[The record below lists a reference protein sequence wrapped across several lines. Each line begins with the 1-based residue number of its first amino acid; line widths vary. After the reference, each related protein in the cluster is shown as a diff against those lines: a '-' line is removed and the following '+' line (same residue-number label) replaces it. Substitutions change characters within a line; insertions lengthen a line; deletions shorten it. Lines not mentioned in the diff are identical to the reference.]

1 MAGFLTFG
9 DNKDSSFFRRIRKL
23 NDGGW
28 DYIDKI
34 VKKSEA
40 IGRNE
45 YDLRKGF
52 ADLGP
57 DDDLSDLIYDIPGVY
72 RKSQEYDISYN
83 NLKTEYEKN
92 KYLEELSSYDEL
104 DFVLNTIS
112 DETVIYD
119 DDGIFASPNI
129 SKLVTKFSLKQTV
142 IKEIEDIYNK
152 IYFLF
157 RFNDNDYA
165 WRLFKEW
172 LVFGKVAFEIIY
184 NERKT
189 EIEGFKRL
197 DPHSLN
203 MKIQKVG
210 KKYIKFW
217 VQYEG
222 DSKLERQLADDE
234 VVFIAYNDSKNR
246 KSYLEGIIRSFN
258 LLRTLED
265 TRVIWGIMH
274 STLRMR
280 MIVPI
285 NTKSEQRA
293 KIKVGELR
301 NRYKENI
308 SIDKTSGEVN
318 VNGKSSIP
326 LFRNYI
332 FPSREGE
339 QIEIEPIIN
348 SFSDAIST
356 DELEYF
362 KNKFMRATNIPFSR
376 FDLEGGGATFDL
388 STSIENEEI
397 KFSKFV
403 GRLRNSFKEIILKPF
418 KIQLKL
424 AIPELMEDIHLW
436 NTINLVFNKNN
447 LFEEFKEMEIMEKR
461 IDFMRTMSDVSV
473 KKWDT
478 ELRDFAEEPFF
489 SSRYLVEKYLK
500 LSADEIRRNSEFK
513 IKYDEVKPEVEDEE
527 RPEGFE
533 DSPPKRRY

>member
-1 MAGFLTFG
+1 MAGFLDLNNSNNVTSNFL
-9 DNKDSSFFRRIRKL
+9 RRIRKL

-34 VKKSEA
+34 VRKSNA
-40 IGRNE
+40 IGREE
-45 YDLRKGF
+45 YEFRKNYYG
-52 ADLGP
+52 DTEP
-57 DDDLSDLIYDIPGVY
+57 DDVTPLVYDIPGVY
-72 RKSQEYDISYN
+72 KKSQEYDTSYSS
-83 NLKTEYEKN
+83 LKSEYEKN
-92 KYLEELSSYDEL
+92 KYLEEIASYDEL

-112 DETVIYD
+112 DETIIYD
-119 DDGIFASPNI
+119 DDGIFANPNI
-129 SKLVTKFSLKQTV
+129 SKLVTKYSLKQTV
-142 IKEIEDIYNK
+142 VKEIEDIYNRL
-152 IYFLF
+152 YFLF

-172 LVFGKVAFEIIY
+172 LVFGKLAFEILY
-184 NERKT
+184 NDRKD
-189 EIEGFKRL
+189 EIVGFKRL

-222 DSKLERQLADDE
+222 DARLERQLADDE
-234 VVFIAYNDSKNR
+234 VIFISYNDSKNR
-246 KSYLEGIIRSFN
+246 KSYLETIIRSFN

-274 STLRMR
+274 SVLRMR

-308 SIDKTSGEVN
+308 TIDRTSGDVQI
-318 VNGKSSIP
+318 NGKGDLA
-326 LFRNYI
+326 LFKNYI
-332 FPSREGE
+332 FPSKDGE
-339 QIEIEPIIN
+339 EIEIEPIIN
-348 SFSDAIST
+348 SFNDAIST

-362 KNKFMRATNIPFSR
+362 QRKFMRATKVPFSR
-376 FDLEGGGATFDL
+376 FDQDGGGGSFDL

-397 KFSKFV
+397 KFSKFI
-403 GRLRNSFKEIILKPF
+403 GRLRNAFREILLKPF
-418 KIQLKL
+418 KVQLKL
-424 AIPELMEDIHLW
+424 SLPELMEDIQLW

-461 IDFMRTMSDVSV
+461 IDFIRTMGDVV
-473 KKWDT
+473 TRKWDPNI
-478 ELRDFAEEPFF
+478 EDFAEESFF

-500 LSADEIRRNSEFK
+500 LSADEIRRNQEYK
-513 IKYDEVKPEVEDEE
+513 KKYDEIKPEVEESDE
-527 RPEGFE
+527 PDE
-533 DSPPKRRY
+533 DSFDNF